1 MRPSELRHIFFTT
14 CEKTKNS
21 IVECKVNNPR
31 IENWGIWGWMWGDFW
46 NQLAFVIILDKNEM
60 KIHYPSTKK
69 ITV

>member
-1 MRPSELRHIFFTT
+1 
-14 CEKTKNS
+14 
-21 IVECKVNNPR
+21 
-31 IENWGIWGWMWGDFW
+31 MWGDFW